1 VNSGRLIAILVSLA
15 LLGALMFVAACS
27 KRPGLVTAPEAAPP
41 TVAHSLTHTVRDG
54 ESIVRIA
61 DLYYGDP
68 QRAVRVAADNGI
80 ALDTHLT
87 AGSVLEL
94 RFAAD
99 EYDRARRRAAALEP
113 YNRGVSAMHGGD
125 LAEAERQFRLALHTV
140 PDLLDARY
148 NLALVLLK
156 RGQAEASADLLAGLV
171 RERPQESDFG
181 FALGNALF
189 QQTRY
194 LEAAGAFAAVLAT
207 VPDHRRAA
215 YGHARALQAAGSR
228 REAIAA
234 WQRYLEL
241 DASSSWAVEAR
252 RHLRELQGG

>member
-1 VNSGRLIAILVSLA
+1 MNAGRPFINLVRLA
-15 LLGALMFVAACS
+15 LLSALVVVSACS
-27 KRPGLVTAPEAAPP
+27 KRPGLAPVAEPPAAF
-41 TVAHSLTHTVRDG
+41 AHSLTHTVREG
-54 ESIVRIA
+54 ESIARIA

-68 QRAVRVAADNGI
+68 DRSVGVAADNGV
-80 ALDTHLT
+80 APDAQLA
-87 AGSVLEL
+87 AGSVLLL

-99 EYDRARRRAAALEP
+99 EYERARRRAAALEP
-113 YNRGVSAMHGGD
+113 YNRGVSAMHGSD

-148 NLALVLLK
+148 NLALVLMK
-156 RGQAEASADLLAGLV
+156 RGQAEAAAELLAVLV
-171 RERPQESDFG
+171 RERPAETDFG
-181 FALGNALF
+181 FALGNTLF

-194 LEAAGAFAAVLAT
+194 LQAAEAFAQVLIAA
-207 VPDHRRAA
+207 PDHRRAA

-228 REAIAA
+228 GEAIAA